1 MIFELSDH
9 LQKMYKELLLLHTF
23 ALTLPSLH
31 IHSISKT
38 LYLISLTSKHPIQP
52 KDQPAPAP
60 AVASAAAAVA
70 ADHTPAVGH
79 TADAAADQEA
89 EAAAHSHAAT
99 YSAVAVHIAVV
110 VHIADSGLAGEK
122 SIGFE
127 VRRRVE
133 RWACRR
139 KLGCRNSFVVV
150 VGNAVDAAV
159 GRIAVEVAGVERS
172 FVVVDAACR
181 VMVWVACHSLE
192 SLVVRQQGCSCCMS
206 AVVAVA

>member
-1 MIFELSDH
+1 M
-9 LQKMYKELLLLHTF
+9 
-23 ALTLPSLH
+23 
-31 IHSISKT
+31 
-38 LYLISLTSKHPIQP
+38 YLIPLTSKHPIQP

-60 AVASAAAAVA
+60 AVASAVA
-70 ADHTPAVGH
+70 ADRHTPAVDH

-99 YSAVAVHIAVV
+99 YSAAVADPSAVV

-127 VRRRVE
+127 VQRRVE
-133 RWACRR
+133 SWACRR

-150 VGNAVDAAV
+150 VGDAVDAAV
-159 GRIAVEVAGVERS
+159 GRIAVGVVGVEVVGVERS
-172 FVVVDAACR
+172 FVVDAAACR
-181 VMVWVACHSLE
+181 AMVWVACHSLE
-192 SLVVRQQGCSCCMS
+192 SLVVRQQGCSCCTS

>member
-1 MIFELSDH
+1 
-9 LQKMYKELLLLHTF
+9 MYKELPLFTPSCCPS
-23 ALTLPSLH
+23 LPS
-31 IHSISKT
+31 SSRSFSKAT
-38 LYLISLTSKHPIQP
+38 SFSSLTSKHPIQP

-60 AVASAAAAVA
+60 AAAGAAAAVA
-70 ADHTPAVGH
+70 ADHTPAVDH

-99 YSAVAVHIAVV
+99 YSAVV

-127 VRRRVE
+127 VQRRVE
-133 RWACRR
+133 SWACRR

-159 GRIAVEVAGVERS
+159 GRIAVGVVGVERS
-172 FVVVDAACR
+172 FVVDAAAACR

-192 SLVVRQQGCSCCMS
+192 SLVVRQQGCSCCTS